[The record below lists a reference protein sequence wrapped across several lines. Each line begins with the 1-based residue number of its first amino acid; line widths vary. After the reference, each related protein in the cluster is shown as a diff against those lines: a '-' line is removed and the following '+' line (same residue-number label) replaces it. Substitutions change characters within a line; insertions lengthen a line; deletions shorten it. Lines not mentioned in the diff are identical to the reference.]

1 MTRVLL
7 VDDDGVLLGA
17 LARLLST
24 AFDVTPASTLGEAR
38 AALVVEVP
46 DVLLT
51 DLNLGGGERGE
62 VLLQYVTAHH
72 PTVLRVVLSGDS
84 DSFAVLHASG
94 LAQLFVEKGASKWE
108 SIIPALQAAVAARGR
123 EENQSDP

>member
-38 AALVVEVP
+38 AALSLEVP
-46 DVLLT
+46 DILLT

-62 VLLQYVTAHH
+62 VLLQYVAAHH
-72 PTVLRVVLSGDS
+72 PTILRVVLSGDP
-84 DSFAVLHASG
+84 DSFAALNASG
-94 LAQLFVEKGASKWE
+94 LAQSFVEKGANKWE
-108 SIIPALQAAVAARGR
+108 SIIPALQAAVAARR
-123 EENQSDP
+123 LEENKSDP